1 MAQVAG
7 GTSIDATPIE
17 VRGLCKTYGE
27 LTAVDNVDLSV
38 EPGDVFGYL
47 GPNGAGKTTSLRM
60 MLGLIRPTAGT
71 VRLFG
76 RDPQVTVRALEGVA
90 GFVEAPSFYPY
101 LNGRTNL
108 ELLAAFDGDDAKS
121 RIEESLETVG
131 LRDRAKDRVGAY
143 SHGMRQRLGIA
154 AALLRRPKLLLLDEP
169 ATGLDPGGMRDMRDL
184 IRDLSGQGMTVML
197 SSHLLTEVEDLCNR
211 VAIVRSGGVA
221 YQGSLADLR
230 REAGGGYL
238 LRTSEDRV
246 ARRVAEA
253 QAGITEV
260 RAGAE
265 GGLTFSAASEDAVGA
280 LSLALSESG
289 ALIRELSPRHAS
301 LEDLFF
307 KLTEESDGAAPEPA
321 VPAVGSAA

>member
-1 MAQVAG
+1 MPQ
-7 GTSIDATPIE
+7 ATPIE
-17 VRGLCKTYGE
+17 VRGLCKSYGD
-27 LTAVDNVDLSV
+27 LVAVDNVDLTV
-38 EPGDVFGYL
+38 EAGDVFGYL

-76 RDPQVTVRALEGVA
+76 RDPQETVKALEGVA

-101 LNGRTNL
+101 LNGRKNL
-108 ELLAAFDGDDAKS
+108 ELLAALDGGEAAG

-131 LRDRAKDRVGAY
+131 LTGRASDRVGAY

-154 AALLRRPKLLLLDEP
+154 AALLRAPKLLLLDEP

-184 IRDLSGQGMTVML
+184 IRDLSRQGMTVML

-221 YQGSLADLR
+221 YQGSLAELR
-230 REAGGGYL
+230 RQAGGGYL
-238 LRTSEDRV
+238 LRSTEEGI

-253 QAGITEV
+253 QPGITEV

-265 GGLTFSAASEDAVGA
+265 GGLTFSAASEDAVSA
-280 LSLALSESG
+280 LSLALTESG
-289 ALIRELSPRHAS
+289 ALIRELSPRNAS

-307 KLTEESDGAAPEPA
+307 KLTEEGGSADPPEPA
-321 VPAVGSAA
+321 PPALERAA